1 MVTVAPAISLD
12 RFQPLLLEMVK
23 EIFGDFASW
32 RHKKEE
38 NARLRD
44 RWRCSTARTLPTI
57 RLEPNFGR
65 SYMPKYGKQMG
76 NEISGIQSGELGY
89 DPNDPAFTPIDGVD
103 CDTYARIMG
112 GLQKNSVMGPEN
124 VEAYVTN
131 NGVKPGTWGDVS
143 MGWTARMQQYQHVAN
158 RIGTL
163 MSQTAM

>member
-1 MVTVAPAISLD
+1 MSRAYSGDRDPVQAPWD
-12 RFQPLLLEMVK
+12 QRR
-23 EIFGDFASW
+23 ASAPE
-32 RHKKEE
+32 RHGGGTPVGFFKNIK
-38 NARLRD
+38 
-44 RWRCSTARTLPTI
+44 STMGSAT
-57 RLEPNFGR
+57 EAA
-65 SYMPKYGKQMG
+65 KYSKQMG

-89 DPNDPAFTPIDGVD
+89 DPDDPAFAPIEGVD